1 MPACWEGPIRAIRR
15 WRAGNMA
22 KSLFCSRHNSG
33 GHAPRMPSSTRE
45 TVLPSAD
52 TAGMLCLGFFD
63 KRPPSS
69 LISRMRL
76 TGIFINS
83 INDE

>member
-1 MPACWEGPIRAIRR
+1 
-15 WRAGNMA
+15 
-22 KSLFCSRHNSG
+22 
-33 GHAPRMPSSTRE
+33 MPSSTRE
-45 TVLPSAD
+45 TVVPSAD

-69 LISRMRL
+69 PISRMRL